1 MVLGLPTASQTL
13 ATACFSQDMYLA
25 ASYILIIGFLTSMSS
40 LLSDLLLAAV
50 DPRVRFG
57 GVSAA
62 QMAHYGRPGQHT
74 VAMEHKTHL
83 SGDRRG
89 WAAPAQAG

>member
-1 MVLGLPTASQTL
+1 
-13 ATACFSQDMYLA
+13 MYLA
-25 ASYILIIGFLTSMSS
+25 TSYILIIGFLTSMSS

-62 QMAHYGRPGQHT
+62 
-74 VAMEHKTHL
+74 
-83 SGDRRG
+83 
-89 WAAPAQAG
+89 